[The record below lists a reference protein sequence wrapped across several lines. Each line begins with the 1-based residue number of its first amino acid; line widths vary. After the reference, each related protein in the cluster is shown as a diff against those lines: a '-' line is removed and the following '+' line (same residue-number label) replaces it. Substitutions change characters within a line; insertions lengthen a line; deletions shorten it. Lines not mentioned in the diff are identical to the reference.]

1 MYGKRKNRNNRKVNI
16 IRPEMTLAEENDI
29 RRETRFQDSM
39 AAFVALAL
47 RVFWILL
54 ILLITFRFVLGITVN
69 RDEAMMPAFHD
80 RDILIYYRLAHEL
93 VSGDPVVYLDDDGST
108 RLGRVVAIGGDTV
121 DFSEEGLRVNG
132 FRRLDDQGTGEPV
145 LYEEGPSYPLALTTG
160 EFFVLCDDRTQGKDS
175 RLYGVFTEKDI
186 RGRVLLSVRHRNF

>member
-1 MYGKRKNRNNRKVNI
+1 MENMVE
-16 IRPEMTLAEENDI
+16 PENTLADENAL
-29 RRETRFQDSM
+29 RKEKRFQENV
-39 AAFVALAL
+39 AEFVGLAL
-47 RVFWILL
+47 RIFWILL

-80 RDILIYYRLAHEL
+80 RDLLIYYRLAHEL
-93 VSGDPVVYLDDDGST
+93 VSGDPVVYLDDDGDV

-121 DFSEEGLRVNG
+121 DFTEEGLRING
-132 FRRLDDQGTGEPV
+132 FRRLDDYGTGEPV
-145 LYEEGPSYPLALTTG
+145 LYEEGPSYPLDLEKG